1 MLLKAG
7 SKWVGTPAGGC
18 CPPLSLGWAGPEGG
32 SLSLPSLFSLWPSVV
47 TFRPGSSASPGGVEV
62 PRPVLPS
69 SGALLSIS
77 GGLGAVFKFL
87 PPPSRQLPTSNTT
100 KEKEIFIVLPDLQEE
115 AWCSWRQLVNTEWGL
130 CAGMWPYFEVWGW
143 GLVHK
148 APPLDRPLSPPHQP
162 PASWETPGETGC
174 SHEELLCNTNT
185 LLWIHINN
193 KIEKQYSDSQKHWN
207 VKSLLCAQVPF
218 QTCITFSTDQMICR
232 M

>member
-18 CPPLSLGWAGPEGG
+18 CPPLSLGWGGPEGG

-87 PPPSRQLPTSNTT
+87 PPPSRQLPTSNMT
-100 KEKEIFIVLPDLQEE
+100 EE
-115 AWCSWRQLVNTEWGL
+115 TDIYRFTWPTGGSMMFLKTISEHWMRSMCRNVALLWGL
-130 CAGMWPYFEVWGW
+130 RLG
-143 GLVHK
+143 
-148 APPLDRPLSPPHQP
+148 
-162 PASWETPGETGC
+162 PG
-174 SHEELLCNTNT
+174 
-185 LLWIHINN
+185 
-193 KIEKQYSDSQKHWN
+193 
-207 VKSLLCAQVPF
+207 P
-218 QTCITFSTDQMICR
+218 
-232 M
+232 